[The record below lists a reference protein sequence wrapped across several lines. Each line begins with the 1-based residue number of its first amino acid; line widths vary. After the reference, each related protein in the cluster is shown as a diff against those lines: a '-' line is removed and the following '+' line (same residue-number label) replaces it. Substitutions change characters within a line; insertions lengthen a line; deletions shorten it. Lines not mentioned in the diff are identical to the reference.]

1 MKQIRGIRNNNPGNI
16 RRGSSWK
23 GLVPF
28 LVDPSNNQRYYDKQF
43 CQFESIEYGVRALII
58 LLRTYFYKHKLHTIE
73 KIILRYAPLSENN
86 SYSYINFV
94 THYCQMAYEE
104 CYNYSSS
111 DVESTPVFPKSD
123 SALCLF
129 YNPQTPT
136 FVCCC
141 IIKAICQQECGY
153 LLSDEILSSAI
164 KLI

>member
-43 CQFESIEYGVRALII
+43 CQFESMELGVRALIV
-58 LLRTYFYKHKLHTIE
+58 LLRTYYYKHKLRTIE

-94 THYCQMAYEE
+94 TSYCQRFYDDEFKHSFQ
-104 CYNYSSS
+104 YTGSNP
-111 DVESTPVFPKSD
+111 TFPYKD
-123 SALCLF
+123 SVLCLF
-129 YNPQTPT
+129 FNPKCPSL
-136 FVCCC
+136 VCRS

-164 KLI
+164 KLL